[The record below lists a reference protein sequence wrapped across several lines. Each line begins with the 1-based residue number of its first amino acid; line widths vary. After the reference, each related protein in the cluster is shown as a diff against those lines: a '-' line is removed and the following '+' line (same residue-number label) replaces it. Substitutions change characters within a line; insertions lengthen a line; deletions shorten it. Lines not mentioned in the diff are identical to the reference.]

1 MEENRSVSLAEYHHE
16 YMQEIYARAGS
27 EQTFFQ
33 SVFLDQMCS
42 LLEDQ
47 GLIAGFN
54 SVEFKKTAK
63 GLAVDGWYYDDDL
76 AVLSLFLVDFR
87 HSADLETIRQT
98 EISRGFKRLDRFLT
112 ESLKDNFVE
121 LLEESAPIFELADE
135 IRRQRKGIA
144 RVRFYLLTNAQ
155 LSSRAEAV
163 PESSVAGFRC
173 SFDIW
178 DLSRVHRI
186 ESSGRARED
195 TILDLTMF
203 DSDGLRCLPAYLGED
218 SMESYILVVP
228 GLLLAQIYD
237 EYGDRLLEQ
246 NVRTF
251 LQFRG
256 KINKGIRNT
265 IQNEPHM
272 FFAYNNGLSATA
284 EEVETSRDGERILRI
299 KNLQVVNGG
308 QTTASIFTAM
318 KKHKA
323 DIEKVYVQVKLS
335 VVPSEL
341 VDSVVPRISEFANTQ
356 NKINAADF
364 FSNHPFHLRIED
376 LSRRLWAPSAEGSL
390 RETHWFYERTRGQ
403 YANQQAKLTSRGQ
416 KEFLLKNPRQQ
427 MFSKTDLA
435 KFVHSFEAL
444 PYKVS
449 EGAQKNFSAF
459 AGKIGER
466 WERDETEF
474 NELWF
479 KRLIAKAILFK
490 CLDKVVMQEDWYG
503 GYKANIVSYSLAKL
517 SAMVNKAGL
526 HIDFVKIWGEQSPSD
541 AVSKQLLEI
550 AQLVNRSIQAT
561 PEGISNVTEWCKK
574 QACWGAIESAT
585 FDLNSAILG
594 ELLEQEENT
603 SQEKNATDTQIIQTG
618 IQAQTYVFEKGAAY
632 WTKLDIWNRSNQT
645 LSLKEIGIL
654 AVARSIPDKFPTEK
668 QAKVLIE
675 AERRALAEGFHE

>member
-1 MEENRSVSLAEYHHE
+1 MHGENIRRIAWLVKYIISQISFV
-16 YMQEIYARAGS
+16 
-27 EQTFFQ
+27 
-33 SVFLDQMCS
+33 
-42 LLEDQ
+42 LEDQ
-47 GLIAGFN
+47 GLIGGFN
-54 SVEFKKTAK
+54 SVEFKKAAK
-63 GLAVDGWYYDDDL
+63 GLAVDGWYYDEDL

-87 HSADLETIRQT
+87 SSAALETITQT
-98 EISRGFKRLDRFLT
+98 EITRGFKRLERFLS
-112 ESLKDNFVE
+112 ESLKNNFVE
-121 LLEESAPIFELADE
+121 LLEESAPIYELAEE
-135 IRRQRKGIA
+135 IRRQRNSIA

-163 PESSVAGFRC
+163 AESSVAGFRC
-173 SFDIW
+173 GFDIW
-178 DLSRVHRI
+178 DLSRLHRI

-195 TILDLTMF
+195 IVVDLTLF
-203 DSDGLRCLPAYLGED
+203 GSDGLRCLPAYVGED

-228 GLLLAQIYD
+228 GLLLSQIYD

-265 IQNEPHM
+265 IQNEPQM

-284 EEVETSRDGERILRI
+284 EEVETSKDGQRILRI

-323 DIEKVYVQVKLS
+323 DITKVYVQVKLS

-341 VDSVVPRISEFANTQ
+341 VDAVVPRISEFANTQ

-364 FSNHPFHLRIED
+364 FSNHPFHLRIESI
-376 LSRRLWAPSAEGSL
+376 SRRLWAPSAEGSL

-403 YANQQAKLTSRGQ
+403 YANQQAKLTPKGQ

-435 KFVHSFEAL
+435 KFVHSFEGL
-444 PYKVS
+444 PHKVS

-459 AGKIGER
+459 AGNIGEY
-466 WERDETEF
+466 WEKDETQF

-490 CLDKVVMQEDWYG
+490 SLDKVVMKEDWYG
-503 GYKANIVSYSLAKL
+503 GYKANIVSYSLAKF
-517 SAMVNKAGL
+517 SAMVKKAGL
-526 HIDFVKIWGEQSPSD
+526 HIDFVKIWSEQAPSE
-541 AVSKQLLEI
+541 AMSNQLREI
-550 AQLVNRSIQAT
+550 AQLINHSIQDP

-574 QACWGAIESAT
+574 QACWHRVESMPCELKSEI
-585 FDLNSAILG
+585 LN
-594 ELLEQEENT
+594 ELLEREENT
-603 SQEKNATDTQIIQTG
+603 SQEKNAADTQVIQTG
-618 IQAQTYVFEKGAAY
+618 IQAQTYVFEKGSAY

-645 LSLKEIGIL
+645 LSLKEVAIL
-654 AVARSIPDKFPTEK
+654 DVARGIPNKLPTEK

-675 AERRALAEGFHE
+675 AERRALEEGFRE

>member
-1 MEENRSVSLAEYHHE
+1 VSLAEYHHE

-27 EQTFFQ
+27 EQNFYQ
-33 SVFLDQMCS
+33 SVFLEQMSS

-47 GLIAGFN
+47 GLISGFN
-54 SVEFKKTAK
+54 SVEFKKTAR
-63 GLAVDGWYYDDDL
+63 GLAVDGWDYDEDL
-76 AVLSLFLVDFR
+76 AILSLFLVDFR
-87 HSADLETIRQT
+87 PSDVLDTITQT
-98 EISRGFKRLDRFLT
+98 EISRGFKRLERFLT
-112 ESLKDNFVE
+112 ESLKSTFVE
-121 LLEESAPIFELADE
+121 LLEESAPIYELANE
-135 IRRQRKGIA
+135 IRRQRKDIA

-163 PESSVAGFRC
+163 PESSVADFRC
-173 SFDIW
+173 TFDIW
-178 DLSRVHRI
+178 DISRVHRI

-195 TILDLTMF
+195 VVLDLTVF
-203 DSDGLRCLPAYLGED
+203 DSQGLRCLPAYIGEN

-272 FFAYNNGLSATA
+272 FFAYNNGLTTTA
-284 EEVETSRDGERILRI
+284 EDVETSRDGERILRI

-323 DIEKVYVQVKLS
+323 DIDKVYVQVKLS

-341 VDSVVPRISEFANTQ
+341 VDAVVPRISEFANTQ

-364 FSNHPFHLRIED
+364 FSNHPFHLRIQD
-376 LSRRLWAPSAEGSL
+376 ISRRLWAPSPEGSL

-403 YANQQAKLTSRGQ
+403 YANHQATLTPKGQ
-416 KEFLLKNPRQQ
+416 REFLIKNPRQQ

-435 KFVHSFEAL
+435 KFVHSFESL
-444 PYKVS
+444 PHKVS
-449 EGAQKNFSAF
+449 EGAQKNFSSF
-459 AGKIGER
+459 AGRIGER
-466 WERDETEF
+466 WEKDETQF
-474 NELWF
+474 NDLWF
-479 KRLIAKAILFK
+479 KRLIGKAILFRYM
-490 CLDKVVMQEDWYG
+490 DKVVMKQDWYG

-517 SAMVNKAGL
+517 GSMVTKSGR
-526 HIDFVKIWGEQSPSD
+526 HIDFVKIWREQAPSESM
-541 AVSKQLLEI
+541 SKQLLEI
-550 AQLVNRSIQAT
+550 AQLVNRSIQDT
-561 PEGISNVTEWCKK
+561 PDGISNVTEWSKK
-574 QACWGAIESAT
+574 QACWHAIESEQLA
-585 FDLNSAILG
+585 LNSDLLG
-594 ELLEQEENT
+594 ELLDREENAHL
-603 SQEKNATDTQIIQTG
+603 ERNASDTQIIQTG

-632 WTKLDIWNRSNQT
+632 WTKLDTWNRSNQT
-645 LSLKEIGIL
+645 LSQKEVGIL
-654 AVARSIPDKFPTEK
+654 SVARGIPDRFPTEK

-675 AERRALAEGFHE
+675 AEKRALEDGFHE

>member
-1 MEENRSVSLAEYHHE
+1 MSLAEYHHE

-27 EQTFFQ
+27 EQNFYQ
-33 SVFLDQMCS
+33 SVFLDQMSS

-47 GLIAGFN
+47 GLISGFN
-54 SVEFKKTAK
+54 SVEFKKTAR
-63 GLAVDGWYYDDDL
+63 GLAVDGWDYDEDL
-76 AVLSLFLVDFR
+76 AILSLFLVDFR
-87 HSADLETIRQT
+87 PSEVLDTITQT
-98 EISRGFKRLDRFLT
+98 EISRGFKRLERFLT
-112 ESLKDNFVE
+112 ESLKSTFVE
-121 LLEESAPIFELADE
+121 LLEESAPIYELANE
-135 IRRQRKGIA
+135 IRRQRKDIA

-163 PESSVAGFRC
+163 PESSVSGLKC
-173 SFDIW
+173 TFDIW
-178 DLSRVHRI
+178 DISRVHRI

-195 TILDLTMF
+195 VVLDLTMF
-203 DSDGLRCLPAYLGED
+203 DSQGLRCLPAYIGEN

-272 FFAYNNGLSATA
+272 FFAYNNGLTTTA

-318 KKHKA
+318 KKNKA
-323 DIEKVYVQVKLS
+323 DITKVYVQVKLS
-335 VVPSEL
+335 VVPSEF
-341 VDSVVPRISEFANTQ
+341 VDAVVPRISEFANTQ

-364 FSNHPFHLRIED
+364 FSNHPFHLRIQD
-376 LSRRLWAPSAEGSL
+376 ISRRLWAPSPEGSL

-403 YANQQAKLTSRGQ
+403 YANHQASLTPKGQ
-416 KEFLLKNPRQQ
+416 REFLIKNPRQQ

-435 KFVHSFEAL
+435 KFVHSFEGL
-444 PYKVS
+444 PHKVS
-449 EGAQKNFSAF
+449 EGAQKNFSSF
-459 AGKIGER
+459 AGRIGER
-466 WERDETEF
+466 WEKDETQF
-474 NELWF
+474 NDLWF
-479 KRLIAKAILFK
+479 KRLIGKAILFRYM
-490 CLDKVVMQEDWYG
+490 DKVVMKQDWYG

-517 SAMVNKAGL
+517 GSMVNKSGR
-526 HIDFVKIWGEQSPSD
+526 HIDFVKIWRAQAPSEPM
-541 AVSKQLLEI
+541 AKQLLEI
-550 AQLVNRSIQAT
+550 AELVNRSIQDT
-561 PEGISNVTEWCKK
+561 PDGVSNVTEWSKK
-574 QACWGAIESAT
+574 QACWHVIDS
-585 FDLNSAILG
+585 DPLVLNSDLLD
-594 ELLEQEENT
+594 ELLDREENAHL
-603 SQEKNATDTQIIQTG
+603 ERNASDTQIIQTG

-632 WTKLDIWNRSNQT
+632 WTRLDIWNRSHQM
-645 LSLKEIGIL
+645 LSQKEVGIL
-654 AVARSIPDKFPTEK
+654 SVAQGIPDRFPTEK

-675 AERRALAEGFHE
+675 AEKRALEDGFHE